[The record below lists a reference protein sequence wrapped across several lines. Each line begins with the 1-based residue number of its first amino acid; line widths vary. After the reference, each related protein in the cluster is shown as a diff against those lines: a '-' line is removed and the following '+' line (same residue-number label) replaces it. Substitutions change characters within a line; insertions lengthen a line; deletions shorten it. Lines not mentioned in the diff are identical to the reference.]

1 MNIIGKITVGADNMD
16 WIKINDTTFRYE
28 NKGVRFFLLLGTECA
43 LLIDSGMTVTNAREL
58 AAEVTSLPVK
68 LFNTHTDPDHIGSNE
83 EFSEVMIN
91 PAELV
96 NYRKPHTSQSII
108 PVYDGDIID
117 IGGRPLKAIALP
129 GHTPGSTAL
138 LDMNN
143 GMLFSGD
150 PVQDGKFFMFGPMRE
165 LSAYIL
171 SLKRLLTF
179 ADKITEIYPC
189 HGTCPVGVNIIPKL
203 IEGAERVERGEI
215 TPEPFE
221 MFGHKVAAYD
231 IGAAVLLCDK

>member
-1 MNIIGKITVGADNMD
+1 MNRSKSMD
-16 WIKINDTTFRYE
+16 WIKINETTYRYE
-28 NKGVRFFLLLGTECA
+28 DKGVRFFLLTGTEYA
-43 LLIDSGMTVTNAREL
+43 LLIDSGMQVHNAKEL
-58 AAEVTSLPVK
+58 AQEVTSLPIR
-68 LFNTHTDPDHIGSNE
+68 LFNTHADPDHVGSNE
-83 EFSEVMIN
+83 EFDTVMMN

-96 NYRKPHTSQSII
+96 NYRKPHSSQTVV

-138 LDMNN
+138 LDINS

-150 PVQDGKFFMFGPMRE
+150 PVQDGKIFMFGPMRE

-171 SLKRLLTF
+171 SLKRLLNYESEI
-179 ADKITEIYPC
+179 KGIYPC
-189 HGTCPVGVNIIPKL
+189 HGSCPVEFSIIPKL
-203 IEGAERVERGEI
+203 IDGAERVQCGEI
-215 TPEPFE
+215 DPEPFE

-231 IGAAVLLCDK
+231 IGAAVLLCDE